1 MNTRRARAGG
11 ITHMVLENMADQFST
26 GVDGSSEIVDGDSR
40 KRPLDA
46 SSDIRQPFKRSN
58 FGGK

>member
-1 MNTRRARAGG
+1 
-11 ITHMVLENMADQFST
+11 MADQYNT
-26 GVDGSSEIVDGDSR
+26 GVVDPSTEITDVDSR

-58 FGGK
+58 FGGNLEFVFHYSYLS